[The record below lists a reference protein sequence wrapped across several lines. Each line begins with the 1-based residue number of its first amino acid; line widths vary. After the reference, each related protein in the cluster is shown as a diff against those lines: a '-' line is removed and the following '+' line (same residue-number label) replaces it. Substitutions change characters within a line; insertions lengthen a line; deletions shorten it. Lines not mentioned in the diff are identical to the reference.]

1 MPQRYPLDLRQLRY
15 FIAVAEQGSISAAA
29 IKVHIAQPALTR
41 QIHALEEGLG
51 TPLFHR
57 TTRGV
62 VLTDAGEILL
72 TDARRL
78 VDDAEAARER
88 SKRAGRGEIG
98 HLSVAL
104 PVVQTLAPMTAE
116 MLRKYREE
124 VPGVSITLRHLLSAE
139 QTALLSSGRLDVGV
153 LLVRPTD
160 DPLFRGIH
168 IFSEKMLLAYPAAW
182 QWEKGRPQSLR
193 DLNDLDFV
201 WLHRNEAPAW
211 HDKLIHC
218 FYDAGFIPN
227 ASILGG
233 DAAAMLTLVSAG
245 MGCTVLPES
254 VKRIAPTTVAFM
266 EIPDLKMTQ
275 HWELVW
281 RADNRSSSLM
291 RFIDVVT
298 RYFGD
303 SSESISSSTDGVL
316 NKL

>member
-1 MPQRYPLDLRQLRY
+1 MR
-15 FIAVAEQGSISAAA
+15 SK
-29 IKVHIAQPALTR
+29 KVWNS
-41 QIHALEEGLG
+41 
-51 TPLFHR
+51 LFHR

-72 TDARRL
+72 TYARRL

-88 SKRAGRGEIG
+88 AKRAGRGEIG

-182 QWEKGRPQSLR
+182 QWKKRSAAVAKGSQRPRLR
-193 DLNDLDFV
+193 M
-201 WLHRNEAPAW
+201 AP
-211 HDKLIHC
+211 
-218 FYDAGFIPN
+218 
-227 ASILGG
+227 
-233 DAAAMLTLVSAG
+233 
-245 MGCTVLPES
+245 PE
-254 VKRIAPTTVAFM
+254 
-266 EIPDLKMTQ
+266 
-275 HWELVW
+275 
-281 RADNRSSSLM
+281 
-291 RFIDVVT
+291 
-298 RYFGD
+298 
-303 SSESISSSTDGVL
+303 
-316 NKL
+316 